1 MWQNYHAPGTVA
13 EALELLAR
21 YREACRL
28 IAGGTDLI
36 LEIERGVRTAQTL
49 IDISRIPELSRIEVQ
64 PLYVPGTSESAWH
77 VGEITL
83 GANVTHNQVVATAA
97 LVAHAF
103 PLARACW
110 LVGAPQIRNRG
121 TVAGNCVT
129 ASPANDT
136 ITPLW
141 AMDATFTLASRDRG
155 ERTLTCDQF
164 FLGVRK
170 TALQPDEMLVRI
182 NVPALKPTERGTF
195 LKLGLRQ
202 AQAISVVNVA
212 VILGT
217 GDWGLKESPISNPQ
231 SSVSYARIA
240 LGSVAPTI
248 VRAAE
253 AEAYLAG
260 KELTDEVI
268 ARAAELAAAA
278 ARPISDIRGS
288 AEYRRDMVRVLTA
301 RALRQLR
308 AGTERADWPERP
320 VLLWGGTNR
329 RIGESA
335 NRRIGESTDAA
346 LPIPNPQSP
355 ITFTLNGKPVTLHG
369 ARGKTLL
376 RAIREDAG
384 LTGAKEGCAEGECG
398 ACTVWLDGMAVMS
411 CLVPAE
417 RAEGCEVVTVEGLA
431 DLTPPPP
438 FPPTLGGQGG
448 GKGEPDSP
456 PLAGDG
462 PGERWHLPPQPP
474 FPPTLGGQGG
484 GKGEEGSPPLV
495 GEGPGERLFAEPGKR
510 LHPLQQAFIDAGAV
524 QCGYCTP
531 GLLMS
536 AANLLEEIPQPTTD
550 QIKQALTGNLCRCT
564 GYYKILEA
572 IDSASR
578 QKPHG
583 SQ

>member
-1 MWQNYHAPGTVA
+1 MWQSYFAPGTVA

-21 YREACRL
+21 YGDTCRL

-36 LEIERGVRTAQTL
+36 LEIERGIRAPQTL
-49 IDISRIPELSRIEVQ
+49 IDISRIPGLD
-64 PLYVPGTSESAWH
+64 
-77 VGEITL
+77 EIGRLGIGDSFTL
-83 GANVTHNQVVATAA
+83 GANVTHNQVVASAD

-141 AMDATFTLASRDRG
+141 AMDATFTLASRERG
-155 ERTLTCDQF
+155 ERTLTCAEF
-164 FLGVRK
+164 FRGVRQ
-170 TALQPDEMLVRI
+170 TALRPEEMLVRI

-212 VILGT
+212 VILESR
-217 GDWGLKESPISNPQ
+217 DWGSGNSPIPNPQSPASNPQ
-231 SSVSYARIA
+231 FPIISHARIA

-268 ARAAELAAAA
+268 AHAAELAAAA
-278 ARPISDIRGS
+278 ARPISDVRGS

-308 AGTERADWPERP
+308 AGTERADWPARP
-320 VLLWGGTNR
+320 VLLWGKANP
-329 RIGESA
+329 RIGKSA
-335 NRRIGESTDAA
+335 HAA
-346 LPIPNPQSP
+346 LSVPNPQAP
-355 ITFTLNGKPVTLHG
+355 ISLLLNGKPTTLPT

-376 RAIREDAG
+376 RALREDAG
-384 LTGAKEGCAEGECG
+384 LTGTKEGCAEGECG
-398 ACTVWLDGMAVMS
+398 ACTVWLDGVAVMS

-417 RAEGCEVVTVEGLA
+417 QAEGCEVITVEGLA
-431 DLTPPPP
+431 DLAPRPASHLTPQPPSLP
-438 FPPTLGGQGG
+438 
-448 GKGEPDSP
+448 GKGEPTSP
-456 PLAGDG
+456 PPILGEG
-462 PGERWHLPPQPP
+462 PGV
-474 FPPTLGGQGG
+474 GA
-484 GKGEEGSPPLV
+484 SPLLA
-495 GEGPGERLFAEPGKR
+495 GEGPGERSPAGEGPEER
-510 LHPLQQAFIDAGAV
+510 LHPIQRAFIEAGAV

-536 AANLLEEIPQPTTD
+536 AAKLLEEIPQPTAD
-550 QIKQALTGNLCRCT
+550 QVKQALTGNLCRCT

-572 IDSASR
+572 VER
-578 QKPHG
+578 TVVR
-583 SQ
+583 

>member
-1 MWQNYHAPGTVA
+1 MWHTYYAPETVA
-13 EALELLAR
+13 EALELLAQHDDR
-21 YREACRL
+21 RDDSGCRL

-36 LEIERGVRTAQTL
+36 LEIERGVRTPMT
-49 IDISRIPELSRIEVQ
+49 IVDVSRVMDLGHVQ
-64 PLYVPGTSESAWH
+64 RENGAFH
-77 VGEITL
+77 L
-83 GANVTHNQVVATAA
+83 GATVTHNQVVGTSD

-136 ITPLW
+136 IAPLW
-141 AMDATFTLASRDRG
+141 AMDATFTLASRERG
-155 ERTLTCDQF
+155 ERTLTCAEF

-182 NVPALKPTERGTF
+182 NVPALKPSERGTF

-212 VILGT
+212 VIV
-217 GDWGLKESPISNPQ
+217 DFAEEHANQKSKIKNQKP
-231 SSVSYARIA
+231 VVRARIA

-268 ARAAELAAAA
+268 ERAAELTAAA
-278 ARPISDIRGS
+278 ARPISDLRGS

-308 AGTERADWPERP
+308 DGTEREGWPEQP
-320 VLLWGGTNR
+320 VLLQGAGIRNQWAGNSGQETGVR
-329 RIGESA
+329 
-335 NRRIGESTDAA
+335 
-346 LPIPNPQSP
+346 
-355 ITFTLNGKPVTLHG
+355 FTLNGQPIVLQNV
-369 ARGKTLL
+369 RGKTLL
-376 RAIREDAG
+376 RALREDAG
-384 LTGAKEGCAEGECG
+384 LTGTKEGCAEGECG
-398 ACTVWLDGMAVMS
+398 ACTVWLDGVAVMS

-431 DLTPPPP
+431 PA
-438 FPPTLGGQGG
+438 
-448 GKGEPDSP
+448 
-456 PLAGDG
+456 AG
-462 PGERWHLPPQPP
+462 
-474 FPPTLGGQGG
+474 
-484 GKGEEGSPPLV
+484 
-495 GEGPGERLFAEPGKR
+495 R
-510 LHPLQQAFIDAGAV
+510 LHPIQQAFIDAAAV

-531 GLLMS
+531 GILMS
-536 AANLLEEIPQPTTD
+536 AANLLEEFPQPTAD

-572 IDSASR
+572 VERAAVGR
-578 QKPHG
+578 EAHQ
-583 SQ
+583 